1 MKSNAMF
8 RMKLAPY
15 QLVGLNWLILMHSQ
29 NINGILG
36 DEMVSLIPVLMFFIA
51 FVLLQISTFKYLLV

>member
-1 MKSNAMF
+1 ME
-8 RMKLAPY
+8 LAPY

-36 DEMVSLIPVLMFFIA
+36 DEMVSTKLHS
-51 FVLLQISTFKYLLV
+51 ISYQSDILSIKMLNLVPLNT